1 MHQIFGK
8 SRRVPV
14 LVTVTEL
21 RRRTRPIVDLVRKG
35 GTTAFLS
42 LNGKLAAAL
51 VPVEDLN
58 HMLTMNHVVEPNT
71 ISVEGAE

>member
-1 MHQIFGK
+1 MKNVGK

-35 GTTAFLS
+35 RTTAFLS

-51 VPVEDLN
+51 VPIEELN
-58 HMLTMNHVVEPNT
+58 HMLTMNHGVEPKTN
-71 ISVEGAE
+71 SVEGESK